1 MKGFAKHWF
10 TVALVVLVAVVALWI
25 WQPWP
30 AGGKLEMLGEA
41 PDFTLESAEGR
52 QVSLSDSVGKVR
64 LVYFFFSH
72 CPDICIP
79 TTAMLSKLQE
89 ELKERGLFGDRVV
102 LHSISFDP
110 QRDTRERL
118 ELFAN
123 GYQADF
129 SGWHFLRGNDEP
141 SVIDLAK
148 QYNISVINLNNGN
161 YMHQNYFVLIDGN
174 GQKRKYYDA
183 NDMETVL
190 SGVLVKEMA
199 DDMERLAK
207 EG

>member
-1 MKGFAKHWF
+1 MKGIAKHWF
-10 TVALVVLVAVVALWI
+10 AAALVLVVVAVALWI

-30 AGGKLEMLGEA
+30 ESSKLEMLGEA
-41 PDFTLESAEGR
+41 PDFTLEATDGR
-52 QVSLSDSVGKVR
+52 QVSLADSAGKVR

-89 ELKERGLFGDRVV
+89 ELKERGLFGTEVV
-102 LHSISFDP
+102 MHSISFDP
-110 QRDTRERL
+110 ERDTRERL
-118 ELFAN
+118 ETFAR
-123 GYQADF
+123 GYQADL
-129 SGWHFLRGNDEP
+129 SAWHFLRGDEQE
-141 SVIDLAK
+141 VIDLAR
-148 QYNISVINLNNGN
+148 QYGISVVNLNNGN
-161 YMHQNYFVLIDGN
+161 FMHHNYFVLIDGN

-183 NDMETVL
+183 NDMETVVA
-190 SGVLVKEMA
+190 GALVQGMA